1 MKDFFDLY
9 ALATGHQFDRTRLHR
24 SIKATF
30 ERRNTELPT
39 DLPTMLGEGLL
50 QDSTKQ
56 TQWTA
61 FIRRIDRDPAELHL
75 ALVLE
80 KIRGF
85 LRIVWDQA
93 FAGSVSTWTPQDGWH

>member
-9 ALATGHQFDRTRLHR
+9 ALATAHQFDKTRVLR
-24 SIKATF
+24 SINATF

-85 LRIVWDQA
+85 LRIV
-93 FAGSVSTWTPQDGWH
+93 